1 MRDHPRLRR
10 ALRLTA
16 KIFGFFVLGWIAIV
30 AIVLLT
36 INVPPVSGWVAG
48 RVNAALAPMF
58 EGKLELRRLG
68 HLDFG
73 GLSDAELEVF
83 DAAGNSV
90 LTARDIDVRLFWPG
104 VAWQALVQRPEVLRV
119 PIDRVALDE
128 VNVTLIDDGN
138 GTPTIASAF
147 QPKPSEPEEPSSGG
161 TAIELDELTIETTI
175 VRGALAGVGPID
187 MDLGQ
192 LRARLESDPRGTHMV
207 LENLAIVARQLPQ
220 VGTVSGQLTADV
232 TLPTEPEKEPARD
245 PDASEPVAKPA
256 KEPTKGS
263 DKGKEDAP
271 DRVPVAGR
279 SGPNTSVYALSPAP
293 VQRILANFKGEIAG
307 SGAIA
312 DLRMTGEE
320 LAATFDADA
329 LQPATVTRLVPALAP
344 AAPLALSAQV
354 RGVLSDLAFEAR
366 LAQRAAEIRARGKV
380 ARVGEESKIE
390 AHVTTSKL
398 DLSSLLPEGAKTALN
413 LGADAALE
421 LDAKGG
427 AGSYRVTTSESW
439 YGGEALP
446 VATIDGQLKM
456 PSDAPLTTAGVIE
469 IAEAGAP
476 TTIDYDVTS
485 SDAGVIAKVSSLTKV
500 DKPPRL
506 REASGAQ
513 LSGEIASR
521 AHYDASRDVLDAEV
535 RVNMTDLRHPELR
548 AARLDVAALARG
560 KASRPDLEL
569 LVNLTGVRAQ
579 DRRFSRVRVHALG
592 TSEELKV
599 GAQAYGT
606 KPDKVD
612 FRAIVAP
619 SSEQLV
625 RSPVVRVQDVA
636 GNVVIRA
643 AGVERRD
650 GRLTVDRLT
659 MDGPGHASA
668 RVAYGTELEQL
679 KLDADG
685 LDVAKLLRIA
695 GVRSNLG
702 SAKLDIEAEFHNGR
716 QPRGKLVANVSEIG
730 LGRLRGGTASADFV
744 LSSGKISGKADL
756 ELTRGAKTTIAVD
769 GVRSPFGAGPPPS
782 LETLGGEIKVK
793 GDINLER
800 LQPFMPFAGVERAS
814 GQLEF
819 DIDIQRNPDSKKV
832 PTFRA
837 RLKSDRLVLVSE
849 RPDVEQMPSA
859 DQAKGKS
866 PWTLRGIDVDLDA
879 VLENHSAKL
888 AARLFDTRG
897 DVFTLNTDFREIGD
911 LRNPRRAFERAPF
924 TARVTMPRRR
934 FNQWPAPIQPA
945 EIEGALTLQVDAD
958 GTLLAPNV
966 RARGRIDGFRAAT
979 DNPRLRRVDLELGA
993 QYRTSGGDLVV
1004 KAHEKGKVVLGVDSR
1019 WTGDVARAGD
1029 ALSASGGKSP
1039 LQADV
1044 KLTLDDFP
1052 VDVVPDLQHRHVQGS
1067 LSGHAEL
1074 TGLGSD
1080 GRFSLDLSSKR
1091 ILVDRL
1097 ILDEVRARV
1106 ATRDD
1111 RLELEAQLAGGGGSV
1126 AVRAGTGFVW
1136 KDRLMPVV
1144 DRDQLEGEL
1153 TARKFLLATLQPI
1166 VEGSVSELE
1175 GKLDANIRAKIEGG
1189 QPRLSGQA
1197 RVEDAALQLPSIGQ
1211 RFSDISATV
1220 AITPDSVSIKD
1231 VKARGI
1237 SGGFEAEA
1245 EAQLVGLTP
1254 MSARAMLKIDE
1265 DDKLPL
1271 TVEGESMGDA
1281 WGRIETSF
1289 RVDEANKTRHID
1301 VDLKKFHVELPA
1313 APPQGIQDLNQ
1324 AEHVRVG
1331 YWRQDRDFVTIPLQ
1345 PLEAPPEPAEYAT
1358 VVTVDLG
1365 ELWVEKGQQAE
1376 VAVGG
1381 KITAKL
1387 GAELDVTGKLET
1399 KRGKLDISGK
1409 TFEIERGAVT
1419 FTGGPPDTPIISAV
1433 ARYDSPAGFT
1443 VYAEYTGTAT
1453 EGKLALRSD
1462 PPLSQDEI
1470 LTLLMFGTPD
1480 GSFGAGTGTGN
1491 QLSAAVSVVGS
1502 TAAQGLNR
1510 ALSKITDLEVQ
1521 ARIDTS
1527 TGAPRPELV
1536 LQLTPR
1542 VAARVTQALGEPSP
1556 GQSPDRTFV
1565 TIELRIASA
1574 WSLSTMVGDRGASA
1588 IDVIWRRRY

>member
-16 KIFGFFVLGWIAIV
+16 KIFGFFVLGCIAIV
-30 AIVLLT
+30 AVALLT
-36 INVPPVSGWVAG
+36 INLPPVNGWVVG
-48 RVNAALAPMF
+48 RVNAALEPTF
-58 EGKLELRRLG
+58 KGKLLLHRLG

-90 LTARDIDVRLFWPG
+90 LTARDVDVRLFWPG
-104 VAWQALVQRPEVLRV
+104 VAWQAVVRRPEVLRV
-119 PIDRVALDE
+119 PIERVALDE
-128 VNVTLIDDGN
+128 VNITLIDDGN
-138 GTPTIASAF
+138 GTPTIAGAF
-147 QPKPSEPEEPSSGG
+147 EPTQPEPVQEPSSGG
-161 TAIELDELTIETTI
+161 TAIEMNEIVIETTL
-175 VRGALAGVGPID
+175 VRGSLAAIGPIET
-187 MDLGQ
+187 DLAQ
-192 LRARLESDPRGTHMV
+192 LRARLTNDPQGTHLV
-207 LENLAIVARQLPQ
+207 LENLEIVARQLPH
-220 VGTVSGQLTADV
+220 VGTVNGHVTADV
-232 TLPTEPEKEPARD
+232 TLPAAPEGKQKSGPAARDPARD
-245 PDASEPVAKPA
+245 PAARPSEEAK
-256 KEPTKGS
+256 
-263 DKGKEDAP
+263 P

-279 SGPNTSVYALSPAP
+279 SEPNTSVYALSPAP
-293 VQRILANFKGEIAG
+293 VQRILATFKGEIAG
-307 SGAIA
+307 SGAVA
-312 DLRMTGEE
+312 DVRMTGDE
-320 LAATFDADA
+320 LAASFDAEA
-329 LQPATVTRLVPALAP
+329 LMPATVTRLMPALAP
-344 AAPLALSAQV
+344 DAPLSLSAQV
-354 RGVLSDLAFEAR
+354 RGLLSDLAFEAR
-366 LAQRAAEIRARGKV
+366 LAQRAAEIRAHGKV
-380 ARVGEESKIE
+380 ARAGQESKLE

-398 DLSSLLPEGAKTALN
+398 DLSSLLPEAAKTALN
-413 LGADAALE
+413 LSADAALSI
-421 LDAKGG
+421 DAKGG
-427 AGSYRVTTSESW
+427 AGNYHVVTNESW
-439 YGGEALP
+439 YSGEELP
-446 VATIDGQLKM
+446 RSTIDGRMKL
-456 PSDAPLTTAGVIE
+456 PSDAALTTAGVIE

-476 TTIDYDVTS
+476 TTIDYELTS
-485 SDAGVIAKVSSLTKV
+485 SDAGMVANVNSHTLV

-513 LSGEIASR
+513 LKGEIASR
-521 AHYDASRDVLDAEV
+521 AHYDATSDQLDAEL
-535 RVNMTDLRHPELR
+535 RVNLTDLRHPQLR
-548 AARLDVAALARG
+548 AARLDVAAMARG
-560 KASRPDLEL
+560 KASTPDLEL
-569 LVNLTGVRAQ
+569 LVNLTGIRAKE
-579 DRRFSRVRVHALG
+579 RRFSRLRVHALG

-599 GAQAYGT
+599 GAQVYGT

-612 FRAIVAP
+612 LRAVVAP
-619 SSEQLV
+619 SSERLV
-625 RSPVVRVQDVA
+625 RSPVIRVQDVA
-636 GNVVIRA
+636 GNLVIRA
-643 AGVERRD
+643 AGVDRRN
-650 GRLTVDRLT
+650 DRLKV
-659 MDGPGHASA
+659 DGLTIDGLGHAA
-668 RVAYGTELEQL
+668 AEVVYGTELEHL
-679 KLDADG
+679 KLDGDG
-685 LDVAKLLRIA
+685 LDIAKLLRIV
-695 GVRSNLG
+695 GVRSNLA
-702 SAKLDIEAEFHNGR
+702 SAKLDIEAEFQNGR
-716 QPRGKLVANVSEIG
+716 QPRGKLLANVSDIG
-730 LGRLRGGTASADFV
+730 LGRMRGGAASADFL
-744 LSSGKISGKADL
+744 LSQGKVSGKANL
-756 ELTRGAKTTIAVD
+756 ELARGAKTTIAID
-769 GVRSPFGAGPPPS
+769 GVRSPFGAGPPLS
-782 LETLGGEIKVK
+782 IETLGGEIKVQ
-793 GDINLER
+793 GDINLDR
-800 LQPFMPFAGVERAS
+800 LQPFMPFAGVESAS
-814 GQLEF
+814 GRVEF
-819 DIDIQRNPDSKKV
+819 DIDIQRNPNATKI

-837 RLKSDRLVLVSE
+837 KLKSERLVLVSE

-879 VLENHSAKL
+879 ALENHTAKL
-888 AARLFDTRG
+888 AARLFDQRG
-897 DVFTLNTDFREIGD
+897 DVFTANADFRELGD
-911 LRNPRRAFERAPF
+911 LRNPRKAFERAPF
-924 TARVTMPRRR
+924 KARVTMPRRR

-945 EIEGALTLQVDAD
+945 EIQGALTLQLDAD

-966 RARGRIDGFRAAT
+966 QARGRIDGFRAAS
-979 DNPRLRRVDLELGA
+979 DNPRLRRVDLEFGA

-1004 KAHEKGKVVLGVDSR
+1004 KAHEKGKIVLGLDSR
-1019 WTGDVARAGD
+1019 WSGDVARAGD
-1029 ALSASGGKSP
+1029 ALSASESKSP

-1044 KLTLDDFP
+1044 KLTLDNFP
-1052 VDVVPDLQHRHVQGS
+1052 VDIVPDLQNRHVQGS
-1067 LSGHAEL
+1067 LTGSAEL
-1074 TGLGSD
+1074 TGLGTD

-1097 ILDEVRARV
+1097 ILDKLRARV
-1106 ATRDD
+1106 TTQDD
-1111 RLELEAQLAGGGGSV
+1111 RLELETELAGGGGSL

-1136 KDRLMPVV
+1136 KDRLMPVI
-1144 DRDQLEGEL
+1144 DQNNIEGEL
-1153 TARKFLLATLQPI
+1153 TARKFLLATLQPL

-1175 GKLDANIRAKIEGG
+1175 GKLDANIRANIEGG
-1189 QPRLSGQA
+1189 QPRLSGQGQL
-1197 RVEDAALQLPSIGQ
+1197 EDGALQLPSIGQ

-1220 AITPDSVSIKD
+1220 AIAPNSVRIED
-1231 VKARGI
+1231 VKARGV

-1245 EAQLVGLTP
+1245 EAELSGLTP
-1254 MSARAMLKIDE
+1254 TSARATLKIDE

-1281 WGRIETSF
+1281 WGRIETTF
-1289 RVDEANKTRHID
+1289 RVDEANKTRNIE

-1331 YWRQDRDFVTIPLQ
+1331 YWRQDREFVTIPLQ
-1345 PLEAPPEPAEYAT
+1345 PLETPAEPAEYTT

-1376 VAVGG
+1376 VTVGG

-1409 TFEIERGAVT
+1409 TFDIERGAVT

-1453 EGKLALRSD
+1453 EGKLVLRSD

-1510 ALSKITDLEVQ
+1510 ALSKITDIEVQ

-1536 LQLTPR
+1536 VQVTPR
-1542 VAARVTQALGEPSP
+1542 IAARVTQALGEPTP

-1588 IDVIWRRRY
+1588 VDVIWRRRY